1 MAKTQP
7 RYGRVVNPYGR
18 LQAIVTRYFGPTNTR
33 GARVKATAEGP
44 VGSVMLRW
52 DDALDSYGNHVK
64 ACEALIARLGW
75 DGVWYGG
82 AMASGYVFV
91 DTDIP
96 E

>member
-1 MAKTQP
+1 MAKTQQ
-7 RYGRVVNPYGR
+7 RYGRVANPYGR
-18 LQAIVTRYFGPTNTR
+18 QAIVTRYFGPTNTR
-33 GARVKATAEGP
+33 GARVKATAEA
-44 VGSVMLRW
+44 GSVMLRW
-52 DDALDSYGNHVK
+52 DDALGIYDNHVK
-64 ACEALIARLGW
+64 ACEALIARLRW